1 MKFIAPHLLSFVK
14 NAQLKSRFTSIS
26 KIAKFSNLEIDIST
40 IEGLDPNILFK
51 KLQDAIVED
60 IDLLQ
65 TLNLMGLED
74 NRWKTQNGYTVA
86 RNWWLSALKKEK
98 DGDSNIR
105 MVMVLRT
112 ILADTERYPAPKDV
126 IQTMRTSLDKL
137 IELGEWPFKNN
148 IDVLK
153 GLTSQNAKK
162 LAEIS
167 YNKSITVLELMQE
180 NGYPEKLPIIEEAN
194 NIWFMLWFKSPKEK
208 RLYLRDKVK
217 SLIYSYKSIEQH
229 INLTNII
236 IDQLGLPQQV
246 AILKNEVK
254 KYPEISEWLK
264 YIKNHQSQ
272 KNNLVEYYQGLINI
286 NSRQLLSCWIGVGNY
301 LQLKG
306 MVYQLADMYF
316 NDDYDEK
323 IVNSRNAQKNR
334 YNFWE
339 EYQFLFEEIWLLLP
353 NKFDYISKNFSI
365 DNTRHLNN
373 FKYPLAIFRIG
384 DFYICEPF
392 IAKANQAELFIILA
406 QQHEIE
412 EKLNQK
418 IINFNDLQ
426 SFPVILEHDHHNGW
440 QPLLKKELKKRFG
453 IIALIES

>member
-1 MKFIAPHLLSFVK
+1 MKLIAPHLFSFVK

-74 NRWKTQNGYTVA
+74 NRWKTQNGHTVA

-137 IELGEWPFKNN
+137 IESGEWPFKNN
-148 IDVLK
+148 IDVLQA
-153 GLTSQNAKK
+153 LTSQNAKK

-236 IDQLGLPQQV
+236 IDKLGLPQQV

-272 KNNLVEYYQGLINI
+272 KNNLVEYYQGLINK

-301 LQLKG
+301 LQLKD

-316 NDDYDEK
+316 NDDYDER

-406 QQHEIE
+406 QQYEIE

-426 SFPVILEHDHHNGW
+426 SFPVILKHDHHNGW